1 MKKKWIAAFI
11 AAGVLLLGGVTVYAV
26 KTSSQSTVKV
36 VSVSDMS
43 GGGGWS
49 DNSLSGNI
57 TSDVSQ
63 NIYLADSQKVK
74 KIYVKEGDTVKV
86 GDDLLTYDMTLE
98 NLDLEMKKL
107 EKQGI
112 ELNIEKANRE
122 ITKLKNTK
130 PSSDN
135 GNEDPGLDIPED
147 PGEEPEDPGE
157 EPEDPSMEPEEPAE
171 AYQELTAEAEPYM
184 GEGTVEEPYH
194 FLCAADGAILG
205 SFLNRMAEEQ
215 CFFVIEIREGDVSNG
230 ELLKIWGQKITEDD
244 FQVADT
250 DRFQVNLEKETDDS
264 DGQLP
269 EDLKAAAV
277 LEKGASAYQGDG
289 TEKKPLTYLVK
300 KDGIVKGSFF
310 LERKEDGKYFRI
322 EVREENGDLIK
333 AWEQNGADGDF
344 AADVKEDGEY
354 LVDLSKKQ
362 SGETPGEPAEPTDP
376 SEPTKPGENP
386 EPPEPSNPEEKPTEP
401 SVSPEITP
409 GENPEP
415 TPEAGTPQETA
426 EQENTVDGMSTKKSR
441 ASIRYLTVTSVMGS
455 GSRKVISTDTV
466 SDTTGSG
473 DAGTSYGGTAAEIQ
487 QQIKDKEKEIRDYQ
501 LDIKETNL
509 EIKDIQKKLNNQ
521 TIKSTLNGVVKTVG
535 DPEKESNDGKPLI
548 QVVSSEG
555 LYVQGTVSESKMNK
569 LKVGATLSGY
579 SYDNGVSFTAEVRE
593 ISPYPSDNGQ
603 DGANASSYPF
613 TAYIADAS
621 GLSNNSW
628 AELTLLDEGDG
639 QGQGIYLEKPFVRTE
654 NGQYYVMKDD
664 GTGHLT
670 KQIVQVGGIQYGSSY
685 QITGG
690 LSMDDKITFPY
701 GKDVREGAKTE
712 EGTLDDL
719 YNY

>member
-1 MKKKWIAAFI
+1 MKKKWIVAFI

-63 NIYLADSQKVK
+63 NIYLADSQTVK
-74 KIYVKEGDTVKV
+74 EIHVKEGDTVKV
-86 GDDLLTYDMTLE
+86 GDDLITYDMTLE

-112 ELNIEKANRE
+112 ELNIEKAKRE

-135 GNEDPGLDIPED
+135 GNEDPGFDIPED
-147 PGEEPEDPGE
+147 PGEEPEDPAI
-157 EPEDPSMEPEEPAE
+157 EPEEPAE

-194 FLCAADGAILG
+194 FLCAADGVILG

-215 CFFVIEIREGDVSNG
+215 CFFVIEVREGDVSNG

-264 DGQLP
+264 DDQLP

-289 TEKKPLTYLVK
+289 TEKNPLTYLVK

-333 AWEQNGADGDF
+333 AWEQNGADEDF
-344 AADVKEDGEY
+344 ASDVKEDGEY

-362 SGETPGEPAEPTDP
+362 SGETPGEP
-376 SEPTKPGENP
+376 
-386 EPPEPSNPEEKPTEP
+386 TEP
-401 SVSPEITP
+401 SVSPEVTP

-415 TPEAGTPQETA
+415 TPEASNPQETA
-426 EQENTVDGMSTKKSR
+426 EQENTVDGMSTKKSS

-455 GSRKVISTDTV
+455 GSRKVISTDIV

-501 LDIKETNL
+501 LDMKEANL

-555 LYVQGTVSESKMNK
+555 LYVQGTVSESQMNK

>member
-1 MKKKWIAAFI
+1 MKKKWIVAFI

-63 NIYLADSQKVK
+63 NIYLADSQTVK
-74 KIYVKEGDTVKV
+74 KIHVKEGDTVKV

-112 ELNIEKANRE
+112 ELNIEKAKRE

-135 GNEDPGLDIPED
+135 DNEDPGFDIPED
-147 PGEEPEDPGE
+147 PGEEPEN
-157 EPEDPSMEPEEPAE
+157 PSMEPEEPAE

-215 CFFVIEIREGDVSNG
+215 CFFVIEVREGDVSNG

-244 FQVADT
+244 FHVADT

-333 AWEQNGADGDF
+333 AWEQNGADEDF
-344 AADVKEDGEY
+344 ASDVKEDGEY

-362 SGETPGEPAEPTDP
+362 SGETPGEPTEPTDP
-376 SEPTKPGENP
+376 SEPTKPGESP
-386 EPPEPSNPEEKPTEP
+386 EPPEPSNPEEKPTKP
-401 SVSPEITP
+401 SVLPEVTP
-409 GENPEP
+409 GENSEP
-415 TPEAGTPQETA
+415 TPEAGNPQETA
-426 EQENTVDGMSTKKSR
+426 GQENTVDGMSTKKNS
-441 ASIRYLTVTSVMGS
+441 AAIRYLTVTSVMGS
-455 GSRKVISTDTV
+455 GSRKVITTDTG

-473 DAGTSYGGTAAEIQ
+473 DVGTSYGGTAAEIQ

-501 LDIKETNL
+501 LDIKEANL

-621 GLSNNSW
+621 GLSNSSW

>member
-1 MKKKWIAAFI
+1 MKKKWIVAFI

-63 NIYLADSQKVK
+63 NIYLADSQTVK
-74 KIYVKEGDTVKV
+74 KIHVKEGDTVKV

-112 ELNIEKANRE
+112 ELNIEKAKRE

-135 GNEDPGLDIPED
+135 DNEDPGFDIPED
-147 PGEEPEDPGE
+147 PGEEPEN
-157 EPEDPSMEPEEPAE
+157 PSMEPEEPAE

-215 CFFVIEIREGDVSNG
+215 CFFVIEVREGDVSNG

-322 EVREENGDLIK
+322 EIREENGDLIK
-333 AWEQNGADGDF
+333 AWEQNGADEDF
-344 AADVKEDGEY
+344 ASDVKEDGEY

-362 SGETPGEPAEPTDP
+362 SGETPGEPTEPTDP
-376 SEPTKPGENP
+376 SEPTKPGESP
-386 EPPEPSNPEEKPTEP
+386 EPPEPSNPEEKPTKP
-401 SVSPEITP
+401 SVSPEVTP
-409 GENPEP
+409 GENSEP
-415 TPEAGTPQETA
+415 TPEAGNPQETA
-426 EQENTVDGMSTKKSR
+426 GQENTVDGMSTKKNS
-441 ASIRYLTVTSVMGS
+441 AAIRYLTVTSVMGS
-455 GSRKVISTDTV
+455 GSRKVITTDTG

-501 LDIKETNL
+501 LDIKEANL

>member
-135 GNEDPGLDIPED
+135 GNEDPGFDIPED
-147 PGEEPEDPGE
+147 PGEEPEN
-157 EPEDPSMEPEEPAE
+157 PSMEPEEPAE

-264 DGQLP
+264 DSQLP

-333 AWEQNGADGDF
+333 AWEQNGADKDF
-344 AADVKEDGEY
+344 ASDVKEDGEY
-354 LVDLSKKQ
+354 LVDLSQKK

-376 SEPTKPGENP
+376 SEPTKPGESP

-401 SVSPEITP
+401 SVSPEVTP

-415 TPEAGTPQETA
+415 TPEAGNPQETA
-426 EQENTVDGMSTKKSR
+426 EQENTVDGMSTKKNS
-441 ASIRYLTVTSVMGS
+441 AAIRYLTVTSVMGS
-455 GSRKVISTDTV
+455 GSRKVISTDTG

-501 LDIKETNL
+501 LDIKEANL

-555 LYVQGTVSESKMNK
+555 LYVQGTVSESQMNK

>member
-130 PSSDN
+130 PSGDN
-135 GNEDPGLDIPED
+135 GNEDPGLDI
-147 PGEEPEDPGE
+147 PEDPGE

-215 CFFVIEIREGDVSNG
+215 CFFVIEVREGDVSNG

-250 DRFQVNLEKETDDS
+250 DRFQVNLEKEIDDS

-269 EDLKAAAV
+269 EELKAAAV
-277 LEKGASAYQGDG
+277 LEKGASAYRGDG

-376 SEPTKPGENP
+376 SEPTKPGESP

-401 SVSPEITP
+401 SVSPEVTP

-415 TPEAGTPQETA
+415 TPEAGNPQETA
-426 EQENTVDGMSTKKSR
+426 EQENTVDGMSTKKSS

-639 QGQGIYLEKPFVRTE
+639 PGEGIYLEKPFVRTE

>member
-135 GNEDPGLDIPED
+135 GNEDPGLDI
-147 PGEEPEDPGE
+147 PEDPGE

-344 AADVKEDGEY
+344 ASDVKEDGEY

-362 SGETPGEPAEPTDP
+362 NGETPGEPAEPTDP
-376 SEPTKPGENP
+376 SEPTKPGESP

-401 SVSPEITP
+401 SVSPEVTP

-415 TPEAGTPQETA
+415 TPETGNHQETA
-426 EQENTVDGMSTKKSR
+426 EQGNTVDGMSTKKNS
-441 ASIRYLTVTSVMGS
+441 ATIRYLTVTSVMGNE
-455 GSRKVISTDTV
+455 SRKVISTDTA

-501 LDIKETNL
+501 LDIKEANL

>member
-1 MKKKWIAAFI
+1 MKKKWIVAFI

-63 NIYLADSQKVK
+63 NIYLADSQTVK
-74 KIYVKEGDTVKV
+74 KIHVKEGDTVKV

-147 PGEEPEDPGE
+147 PGEEPEDP
-157 EPEDPSMEPEEPAE
+157 SIEPEEPAE

-376 SEPTKPGENP
+376 SEPTKPGESP

-401 SVSPEITP
+401 SVSPEVTP

-415 TPEAGTPQETA
+415 TPEAGTSQETA

-719 YNY
+719 SNY

>member
-1 MKKKWIAAFI
+1 MKKKWIVAFI

-63 NIYLADSQKVK
+63 NIYLADSQTVK
-74 KIYVKEGDTVKV
+74 KIHVKEGDTVKV

-112 ELNIEKANRE
+112 ELNIEKANRK

-147 PGEEPEDPGE
+147 PGEEPEDP
-157 EPEDPSMEPEEPAE
+157 SIEPEEPAE

-376 SEPTKPGENP
+376 SEPTKPGESP

-401 SVSPEITP
+401 SVSPEVTP

-415 TPEAGTPQETA
+415 TPEAGTSQETA

>member
-1 MKKKWIAAFI
+1 MKKKWIVAFI

-63 NIYLADSQKVK
+63 NIYLADSQTVK
-74 KIYVKEGDTVKV
+74 KIHVKEGDTVKV

-112 ELNIEKANRE
+112 ELNIEKAKRE

-135 GNEDPGLDIPED
+135 GNEDPGFDIPED
-147 PGEEPEDPGE
+147 PGEEPEN
-157 EPEDPSMEPEEPAE
+157 PSMEPEEPAE

-194 FLCAADGAILG
+194 FLCAADGVILG
-205 SFLNRMAEEQ
+205 SFLNQMAEEQ
-215 CFFVIEIREGDVSNG
+215 CFFVIEVREGDVSNG
-230 ELLKIWGQKITEDD
+230 ELLKIWGQKITEED

-264 DGQLP
+264 DSQLP

-333 AWEQNGADGDF
+333 AWEQNGADQDF
-344 AADVKEDGEY
+344 ASDVKEDGEY

-362 SGETPGEPAEPTDP
+362 SGETPGEPTEPSNP
-376 SEPTKPGENP
+376 SEPTKPGESP
-386 EPPEPSNPEEKPTEP
+386 EPPEPSNPEEKPTKP
-401 SVSPEITP
+401 SVSPEVTP
-409 GENPEP
+409 GENSEP
-415 TPEAGTPQETA
+415 TPEAGNPQETA
-426 EQENTVDGMSTKKSR
+426 EQENTVDGMSTKKSS

-455 GSRKVISTDTV
+455 GSRKVISTDTG

-501 LDIKETNL
+501 LDIKEANL

-555 LYVQGTVSESKMNK
+555 LYVQGTVSESQMNK

-593 ISPYPSDNGQ
+593 ISPYPSNNGQ

>member
-147 PGEEPEDPGE
+147 PGEEPEDP
-157 EPEDPSMEPEEPAE
+157 SMEPEEPAE

-269 EDLKAAAV
+269 EDLKAVAV

-455 GSRKVISTDTV
+455 GSRKVISTDTG
-466 SDTTGSG
+466 SDTTGSS

>member
-147 PGEEPEDPGE
+147 PGEEPEDP
-157 EPEDPSMEPEEPAE
+157 SMEPEEPAE

-269 EDLKAAAV
+269 EDLKAAAI

-376 SEPTKPGENP
+376 SEPTKPGESP

-401 SVSPEITP
+401 SVSPEVTP

-415 TPEAGTPQETA
+415 TPEAGNPQETA
-426 EQENTVDGMSTKKSR
+426 EQENTVDGMSTKKSS

-473 DAGTSYGGTAAEIQ
+473 DAGISYGGTAAEIQ

-639 QGQGIYLEKPFVRTE
+639 PGEGIYLEKPFVRTE

>member
-36 VSVSDMS
+36 VLVSDMS

-135 GNEDPGLDIPED
+135 GNEDPGLDI
-147 PGEEPEDPGE
+147 PEDPGE

-269 EDLKAAAV
+269 EDLKAVAV

-455 GSRKVISTDTV
+455 GSRKVISTDTG
-466 SDTTGSG
+466 SDTTGSS

>member
-147 PGEEPEDPGE
+147 PGEEPEDP
-157 EPEDPSMEPEEPAE
+157 SMEPEEPAE

-215 CFFVIEIREGDVSNG
+215 CFFVIEVREGDVSNG

-250 DRFQVNLEKETDDS
+250 DRFQVNLEKEIDDS

-269 EDLKAAAV
+269 EELKAAAV

-376 SEPTKPGENP
+376 SEPTKPGESP

-401 SVSPEITP
+401 SVSPEVTP

-415 TPEAGTPQETA
+415 TPEAGNPQETA
-426 EQENTVDGMSTKKSR
+426 EQENTVDGMSTKKSS

-521 TIKSTLNGVVKTVG
+521 TIKSTLNGVVKAVG

-639 QGQGIYLEKPFVRTE
+639 PGEGIYLEKPFVRTE
-654 NGQYYVMKDD
+654 NGQYHVMKDD

>member
-147 PGEEPEDPGE
+147 PGEEPEDP
-157 EPEDPSMEPEEPAE
+157 SMEPEEPAE

-269 EDLKAAAV
+269 EDLKAVAV

-639 QGQGIYLEKPFVRTE
+639 QGQGIYLEKPFVRIE

>member
-1 MKKKWIAAFI
+1 MKKKWIVAFI

-63 NIYLADSQKVK
+63 NIYLADSQTVK
-74 KIYVKEGDTVKV
+74 EIHVKEGDTVKV
-86 GDDLLTYDMTLE
+86 GDDLITYDMTLE

-112 ELNIEKANRE
+112 ELNIEKAKRE

-135 GNEDPGLDIPED
+135 GNEDPGFDI
-147 PGEEPEDPGE
+147 PEDPGE

-194 FLCAADGAILG
+194 FLCAADGVILG

-215 CFFVIEIREGDVSNG
+215 CFFVIEVREGDVSNG

-264 DGQLP
+264 DDQLP

-333 AWEQNGADGDF
+333 AWEQNGADEDF
-344 AADVKEDGEY
+344 ASDVKEDGEY

-362 SGETPGEPAEPTDP
+362 SGETPGEP
-376 SEPTKPGENP
+376 
-386 EPPEPSNPEEKPTEP
+386 TEP
-401 SVSPEITP
+401 SVSPEVTP

-415 TPEAGTPQETA
+415 TPEASNPQETA
-426 EQENTVDGMSTKKSR
+426 EQENTVDGMSTKKSS

-455 GSRKVISTDTV
+455 ESRKVISTDTV

-501 LDIKETNL
+501 LDMKEANL

-555 LYVQGTVSESKMNK
+555 LYVQGTVSESQMNK

-603 DGANASSYPF
+603 GGANASSYPF

>member
-1 MKKKWIAAFI
+1 MKKKWIVAFI

-63 NIYLADSQKVK
+63 NIYLADSQTVK
-74 KIYVKEGDTVKV
+74 KIHVKEGDTVKV

-112 ELNIEKANRE
+112 ELNIEKAKRE

-135 GNEDPGLDIPED
+135 DNEDPGFDIPED
-147 PGEEPEDPGE
+147 PGEEPEN
-157 EPEDPSMEPEEPAE
+157 PSMEPEEPAE

-215 CFFVIEIREGDVSNG
+215 CFFVIEVREGDVSNG

-333 AWEQNGADGDF
+333 AWEQNGADEDF
-344 AADVKEDGEY
+344 ASDVKEDGEY

-362 SGETPGEPAEPTDP
+362 SGETPGEPTEPTDP
-376 SEPTKPGENP
+376 SEPTKPGDSP
-386 EPPEPSNPEEKPTEP
+386 EPPEPSNPEEKPTKP
-401 SVSPEITP
+401 SVLPEVTP
-409 GENPEP
+409 GENSEP
-415 TPEAGTPQETA
+415 TPEAGNPQETA
-426 EQENTVDGMSTKKSR
+426 GQENTVDGMSTKKNS
-441 ASIRYLTVTSVMGS
+441 AAIRYLTVTSVMGS
-455 GSRKVISTDTV
+455 GSRKVITIDTG

-501 LDIKETNL
+501 LDIKEANL

>member
-1 MKKKWIAAFI
+1 MKKKWIVAFI

-63 NIYLADSQKVK
+63 NIYLADSQTVK
-74 KIYVKEGDTVKV
+74 KIHVKEGDTVKV

-112 ELNIEKANRE
+112 ELNIEKAKRE

-135 GNEDPGLDIPED
+135 GNEDPGFDIPED
-147 PGEEPEDPGE
+147 PGEEPEN
-157 EPEDPSMEPEEPAE
+157 PSMEPEEPAE

-194 FLCAADGAILG
+194 FLCAADGVILG
-205 SFLNRMAEEQ
+205 SFLNQMAEEQ
-215 CFFVIEIREGDVSNG
+215 CFFVIEVREGDVSNG
-230 ELLKIWGQKITEDD
+230 ELLKIWGQKITEED

-264 DGQLP
+264 DSQLP

-333 AWEQNGADGDF
+333 AWEQNGADQDF
-344 AADVKEDGEY
+344 ASDVKEDGEY

-362 SGETPGEPAEPTDP
+362 SGETPGEPTEPSNP
-376 SEPTKPGENP
+376 SEPTKPGESP
-386 EPPEPSNPEEKPTEP
+386 EPPEPSNPEEKPTKP
-401 SVSPEITP
+401 SVSPEVTP
-409 GENPEP
+409 GENSEP
-415 TPEAGTPQETA
+415 TQEAGNPQETA
-426 EQENTVDGMSTKKSR
+426 EQENTVDGMSTKKSS

-455 GSRKVISTDTV
+455 GSRKVISTDTG

-501 LDIKETNL
+501 LDIKEANL

-555 LYVQGTVSESKMNK
+555 LYVQGTVSESQMNK

-593 ISPYPSDNGQ
+593 ISPYPSNNGQ
-603 DGANASSYPF
+603 DGANASS
-613 TAYIADAS
+613 
-621 GLSNNSW
+621 
-628 AELTLLDEGDG
+628 
-639 QGQGIYLEKPFVRTE
+639 
-654 NGQYYVMKDD
+654 
-664 GTGHLT
+664 
-670 KQIVQVGGIQYGSSY
+670 
-685 QITGG
+685 
-690 LSMDDKITFPY
+690 
-701 GKDVREGAKTE
+701 
-712 EGTLDDL
+712 
-719 YNY
+719 

>member
-147 PGEEPEDPGE
+147 PGEEPEDP
-157 EPEDPSMEPEEPAE
+157 SMEPEEPAE

-269 EDLKAAAV
+269 EDLKAVAV

-535 DPEKESNDGKPLI
+535 DPKKESNDGKPLI

>member
-147 PGEEPEDPGE
+147 PGEEPEDP
-157 EPEDPSMEPEEPAE
+157 SMEPEEPAE

-269 EDLKAAAV
+269 EDLKAVAV

-415 TPEAGTPQETA
+415 TPEAGNPQETA
-426 EQENTVDGMSTKKSR
+426 EQENTVDGMSTKKSS
-441 ASIRYLTVTSVMGS
+441 ASIHYLTVTSVMGS
-455 GSRKVISTDTV
+455 GSRKVISTDTG
-466 SDTTGSG
+466 SDTTGSS

-639 QGQGIYLEKPFVRTE
+639 QRQGIYLEKPFVRTE

>member
-36 VSVSDMS
+36 VSVSNMS

-63 NIYLADSQKVK
+63 NIYLADSQTVK

-112 ELNIEKANRE
+112 ELNIEKAKRE

-135 GNEDPGLDIPED
+135 GNEDPGLDI
-147 PGEEPEDPGE
+147 PEDPGE

-230 ELLKIWGQKITEDD
+230 ELLKTWGQKITEDD

-269 EDLKAAAV
+269 EDLKAVAV

-426 EQENTVDGMSTKKSR
+426 EQGNTVDGMSTKKNS
-441 ASIRYLTVTSVMGS
+441 AAIRYLTVTSVMGNE
-455 GSRKVISTDTV
+455 SRKVISTDTA

-501 LDIKETNL
+501 LDIKEANL

-555 LYVQGTVSESKMNK
+555 LYVQGPVSESKMNK

-628 AELTLLDEGDG
+628 AELTLLDEEDG
-639 QGQGIYLEKPFVRTE
+639 QGDGIYLEKPFVRTE

-690 LSMDDKITFPY
+690 LSMDDKIAFPY
-701 GKDVREGAKTE
+701 GKDVKEGAKTE

>member
-1 MKKKWIAAFI
+1 MKKKWIVAFI

-63 NIYLADSQKVK
+63 NIYLADSQTVK
-74 KIYVKEGDTVKV
+74 KIHVKEGDTVKV

-112 ELNIEKANRE
+112 ELNIEKAKRE

-135 GNEDPGLDIPED
+135 DNEDPGFDI
-147 PGEEPEDPGE
+147 PEDPGE

-215 CFFVIEIREGDVSNG
+215 CFFVIEVREGDVSNG

-269 EDLKAAAV
+269 EDLKAVAV

-322 EVREENGDLIK
+322 EIREENGDLIK
-333 AWEQNGADGDF
+333 AWEQNGADEDF
-344 AADVKEDGEY
+344 ASDVKEDGEY

-362 SGETPGEPAEPTDP
+362 SGETPGEPTEPTDP
-376 SEPTKPGENP
+376 SEPTKPGESP
-386 EPPEPSNPEEKPTEP
+386 EPPEPSNPEEKPTKP
-401 SVSPEITP
+401 SVLPEVTP
-409 GENPEP
+409 GENSEP
-415 TPEAGTPQETA
+415 TPEAGNPQETA
-426 EQENTVDGMSTKKSR
+426 GQENTVDGMSTKKNS
-441 ASIRYLTVTSVMGS
+441 AAIRYLTVTSVMGS

-501 LDIKETNL
+501 LDIKEANL

>member
-112 ELNIEKANRE
+112 ELNIEKANTE

-135 GNEDPGLDIPED
+135 GNEDPGLDI
-147 PGEEPEDPGE
+147 PEDPGE

-269 EDLKAAAV
+269 EDLKAVAV

-300 KDGIVKGSFF
+300 KDGIVKESFF

>member
-1 MKKKWIAAFI
+1 MKKKWIVAFI

-36 VSVSDMS
+36 VSVGDMS

-112 ELNIEKANRE
+112 ELNIEKAKRE

-130 PSSDN
+130 PSGDN
-135 GNEDPGLDIPED
+135 GNENPGSDIPED
-147 PGEEPEDPGE
+147 PGEEPEG
-157 EPEDPSMEPEEPAE
+157 PSMEPEEPAE

-184 GEGTVEEPYH
+184 GEGTVVEPYH

-215 CFFVIEIREGDVSNG
+215 CFFVIEVREGDVSNG
-230 ELLKIWGQKITEDD
+230 ELLKIWGQKITEED

-250 DRFQVNLEKETDDS
+250 ERFQVNLEKETDDS
-264 DGQLP
+264 DSQLP

-333 AWEQNGADGDF
+333 AWEQNGADKDF
-344 AADVKEDGEY
+344 ASDVKEDGDY

-362 SGETPGEPAEPTDP
+362 SGETPGEPAEPVDP
-376 SEPTKPGENP
+376 SEPPKPGESP
-386 EPPEPSNPEEKPTEP
+386 EPPEPSKPEEKPTEP
-401 SVSPEITP
+401 SVSPEVTP
-409 GENPEP
+409 GETPEP
-415 TPEAGTPQETA
+415 TQEAGNPQETA
-426 EQENTVDGMSTKKSR
+426 EQENTVNGMSTKKNS
-441 ASIRYLTVTSVMGS
+441 AAIRYLTVTGVMGS
-455 GSRKVISTDTV
+455 ESRKVISTDTV

-473 DAGTSYGGTAAEIQ
+473 NTGTSYGGTAAEIQ
-487 QQIKDKEKEIRDYQ
+487 QQIKDKEKEIRGYQ
-501 LDIKETNL
+501 LDIKEANL

-690 LSMDDKITFPY
+690 LCMDDKITFPY

>member
-147 PGEEPEDPGE
+147 PGEEPEDP
-157 EPEDPSMEPEEPAE
+157 SMEPEEPAE

-269 EDLKAAAV
+269 EDLKAVAV

-415 TPEAGTPQETA
+415 TPEAGTPQETT

>member
-1 MKKKWIAAFI
+1 MKKKWIVAFI

-63 NIYLADSQKVK
+63 NIYLADSQTVK
-74 KIYVKEGDTVKV
+74 KIHVKEGDTVKV

-112 ELNIEKANRE
+112 ELNIEKAKRE

-135 GNEDPGLDIPED
+135 DNEDPGFDIPED
-147 PGEEPEDPGE
+147 PGEEPEN
-157 EPEDPSMEPEEPAE
+157 PSMEPEEPTE

-215 CFFVIEIREGDVSNG
+215 CFFVIEVREGDVSNG

-333 AWEQNGADGDF
+333 AWEQNGADEDF
-344 AADVKEDGEY
+344 ASDVKEDGEY

-362 SGETPGEPAEPTDP
+362 SGETPGEPTEPTAP
-376 SEPTKPGENP
+376 SEPTKPGESP
-386 EPPEPSNPEEKPTEP
+386 EPPEPSNPEEKPTKP
-401 SVSPEITP
+401 SVLPEVTP
-409 GENPEP
+409 GENSEP
-415 TPEAGTPQETA
+415 TPEAGNPQETA
-426 EQENTVDGMSTKKSR
+426 GQENTVDGMSTKKNS
-441 ASIRYLTVTSVMGS
+441 AAIRYLTVTSVMGS
-455 GSRKVISTDTV
+455 GSRKVITTDTG

-501 LDIKETNL
+501 LDIKEANL

-555 LYVQGTVSESKMNK
+555 LYVQGTVSESQMNK

-603 DGANASSYPF
+603 DGVNASSYPF

>member
-1 MKKKWIAAFI
+1 MKKKWIVAFI

-63 NIYLADSQKVK
+63 NIYLADSQTVK
-74 KIYVKEGDTVKV
+74 KIHVKEGDTVKV

-112 ELNIEKANRE
+112 ELNIEKAKRE

-135 GNEDPGLDIPED
+135 DNEDPGFDIPED
-147 PGEEPEDPGE
+147 PGEEPEN
-157 EPEDPSMEPEEPAE
+157 PSMEPEEPAE

-215 CFFVIEIREGDVSNG
+215 CFFVIEVREGDVSNG

-333 AWEQNGADGDF
+333 AWEQNGADEDF
-344 AADVKEDGEY
+344 ASDVKEDGEY

-362 SGETPGEPAEPTDP
+362 SGETPGEPTEPTDP
-376 SEPTKPGENP
+376 SEPTKPGESP
-386 EPPEPSNPEEKPTEP
+386 EPPEPSNPEEKPTKP
-401 SVSPEITP
+401 SVLPEVTP
-409 GENPEP
+409 GENSEP
-415 TPEAGTPQETA
+415 TPEAGNPQETA
-426 EQENTVDGMSTKKSR
+426 GQENTVDGMSTKKNS
-441 ASIRYLTVTSVMGS
+441 AAIRYLTVTSVMGS
-455 GSRKVISTDTV
+455 GSRKVITTDTG

-473 DAGTSYGGTAAEIQ
+473 DVGTSYGGTAAEIQ

-501 LDIKETNL
+501 LDIKEANL

>member
-1 MKKKWIAAFI
+1 
-11 AAGVLLLGGVTVYAV
+11 
-26 KTSSQSTVKV
+26 
-36 VSVSDMS
+36 MS

-135 GNEDPGLDIPED
+135 GNEDPGLDIPEN
-147 PGEEPEDPGE
+147 PGE

-376 SEPTKPGENP
+376 SEPTKPGESP

-401 SVSPEITP
+401 SVSPEVTP

-415 TPEAGTPQETA
+415 TPEAGNPQETA

-521 TIKSTLNGVVKTVG
+521 TIKSTLNGVMPDMRRAARSQRV
-535 DPEKESNDGKPLI
+535 
-548 QVVSSEG
+548 
-555 LYVQGTVSESKMNK
+555 
-569 LKVGATLSGY
+569 
-579 SYDNGVSFTAEVRE
+579 
-593 ISPYPSDNGQ
+593 
-603 DGANASSYPF
+603 
-613 TAYIADAS
+613 
-621 GLSNNSW
+621 
-628 AELTLLDEGDG
+628 
-639 QGQGIYLEKPFVRTE
+639 
-654 NGQYYVMKDD
+654 
-664 GTGHLT
+664 
-670 KQIVQVGGIQYGSSY
+670 
-685 QITGG
+685 
-690 LSMDDKITFPY
+690 
-701 GKDVREGAKTE
+701 
-712 EGTLDDL
+712 
-719 YNY
+719 

>member
-147 PGEEPEDPGE
+147 PGEEPEDP
-157 EPEDPSMEPEEPAE
+157 SMEPEEPAE

-215 CFFVIEIREGDVSNG
+215 CFFVIEVRESDVSNG

-269 EDLKAAAV
+269 EDLKAVAV

-376 SEPTKPGENP
+376 SEPTKPGESP

-401 SVSPEITP
+401 SVSPEVTP

-415 TPEAGTPQETA
+415 TPEAGNPQETA

>member
-43 GGGGWS
+43 GGGGWY

-135 GNEDPGLDIPED
+135 GNEDPGLDI
-147 PGEEPEDPGE
+147 PEDPGE

-269 EDLKAAAV
+269 EDLKAVAV

-386 EPPEPSNPEEKPTEP
+386 EPPELSNPEEKPTEP

-415 TPEAGTPQETA
+415 TPEAGNPQETA
-426 EQENTVDGMSTKKSR
+426 EQENTVDGMSTKKSS
-441 ASIRYLTVTSVMGS
+441 ASIHYLTVTSVMGS
-455 GSRKVISTDTV
+455 GSRKVISTDTG
-466 SDTTGSG
+466 SDTTGSS

>member
-147 PGEEPEDPGE
+147 PGEEPEDP
-157 EPEDPSMEPEEPAE
+157 SMEPEEPAE

-215 CFFVIEIREGDVSNG
+215 CFFVIEVREGDVSNG

-250 DRFQVNLEKETDDS
+250 DRFQVNLEKEIDDS

-269 EDLKAAAV
+269 EELKAAAV

-376 SEPTKPGENP
+376 SEPTKPGESP

-401 SVSPEITP
+401 SVSPEVTP

-415 TPEAGTPQETA
+415 TPETGNHQETA
-426 EQENTVDGMSTKKSR
+426 EQGNTVDGMSTKKSS
-441 ASIRYLTVTSVMGS
+441 ATIRYLTVTSVMGNE
-455 GSRKVISTDTV
+455 SRKVISTDTA

-501 LDIKETNL
+501 LDIKEANL

-628 AELTLLDEGDG
+628 AELTLLDEEGG
-639 QGQGIYLEKPFVRTE
+639 QGDGIYLEKPFVRTE

-690 LSMDDKITFPY
+690 LRMDDKITFPY

>member
-147 PGEEPEDPGE
+147 PGEEPEDP
-157 EPEDPSMEPEEPAE
+157 SMEPEEPAE

-269 EDLKAAAV
+269 EDLKAVAV
-277 LEKGASAYQGDG
+277 LEKEASAYQGDG

-415 TPEAGTPQETA
+415 TPEAGTPQETT

>member
-1 MKKKWIAAFI
+1 MKKKWIVAFI

-63 NIYLADSQKVK
+63 NIYLADSQTVK
-74 KIYVKEGDTVKV
+74 EIHVKEGDTVKV
-86 GDDLLTYDMTLE
+86 GDDLITYDMTLE

-112 ELNIEKANRE
+112 ELNIEKAKRE

-135 GNEDPGLDIPED
+135 GNEDPGFDI
-147 PGEEPEDPGE
+147 PEDPGE

-194 FLCAADGAILG
+194 FLCAADGVILG

-215 CFFVIEIREGDVSNG
+215 CFFVIEVREGDVSNG

-264 DGQLP
+264 EGQLP

-333 AWEQNGADGDF
+333 AWEQNGADEDF
-344 AADVKEDGEY
+344 ASDVKEDGEY

-362 SGETPGEPAEPTDP
+362 SGETPGEP
-376 SEPTKPGENP
+376 
-386 EPPEPSNPEEKPTEP
+386 TEP
-401 SVSPEITP
+401 SVSPEVTP

-415 TPEAGTPQETA
+415 TPEAGNPQETS
-426 EQENTVDGMSTKKSR
+426 EQENTVDGMSTKKSS

-455 GSRKVISTDTV
+455 ESRKVISTDTV

-501 LDIKETNL
+501 LDIKEANL

-690 LSMDDKITFPY
+690 LSMDDKIAFPY

>member
-147 PGEEPEDPGE
+147 PGEEPEDP
-157 EPEDPSMEPEEPAE
+157 SMEPEEPAE

-269 EDLKAAAV
+269 EDLKAVAV

-289 TEKKPLTYLVK
+289 TEKKPLTYMVK

-670 KQIVQVGGIQYGSSY
+670 KHIVQVGGSQYGSSY

>member
-1 MKKKWIAAFI
+1 MKKKWIVAFI

-63 NIYLADSQKVK
+63 NIYLADSQTVK
-74 KIYVKEGDTVKV
+74 EIHVKEGDTVKV
-86 GDDLLTYDMTLE
+86 GDDLITYDMTLE

-112 ELNIEKANRE
+112 ELNIEKAKRE

-135 GNEDPGLDIPED
+135 GNEDPGFDI
-147 PGEEPEDPGE
+147 PEDPGE

-194 FLCAADGAILG
+194 FLCAADGVILG

-215 CFFVIEIREGDVSNG
+215 CFFVIEVREGDVSNG

-264 DGQLP
+264 EGQLP

-289 TEKKPLTYLVK
+289 TEKNPLTYLVK

-333 AWEQNGADGDF
+333 AWEQNGADEDF
-344 AADVKEDGEY
+344 ASDVKEDGEY

-362 SGETPGEPAEPTDP
+362 SGETPGEP
-376 SEPTKPGENP
+376 
-386 EPPEPSNPEEKPTEP
+386 TEP
-401 SVSPEITP
+401 SVSPEVTP

-415 TPEAGTPQETA
+415 TPEAGNPQETS
-426 EQENTVDGMSTKKSR
+426 EQENTVDGMSTKKSS

-455 GSRKVISTDTV
+455 GSRKVITTDTG

-501 LDIKETNL
+501 LDIKEANL

-555 LYVQGTVSESKMNK
+555 LYVQGTVSESQMNK

-690 LSMDDKITFPY
+690 LSMDDKIAFPY

>member
-26 KTSSQSTVKV
+26 KTSSQITVKV

-147 PGEEPEDPGE
+147 PGEEPEDP
-157 EPEDPSMEPEEPAE
+157 SMEPEEPAE

-215 CFFVIEIREGDVSNG
+215 CFFVIEVREGDVSNG

-250 DRFQVNLEKETDDS
+250 DRFQVNLEKEIDDS

-269 EDLKAAAV
+269 EELKAAAV

-376 SEPTKPGENP
+376 SEPTKPGESP

-401 SVSPEITP
+401 SVSPEVTP

-415 TPEAGTPQETA
+415 TPEAGNPQETA
-426 EQENTVDGMSTKKSR
+426 EQENTVDGMSTKKSS
-441 ASIRYLTVTSVMGS
+441 ASIRYLTVTSEMGI
-455 GSRKVISTDTV
+455 GRRYVISTDTV

-639 QGQGIYLEKPFVRTE
+639 PGEGIYLEKPFVRTE

>member
-147 PGEEPEDPGE
+147 PGEEPEDP
-157 EPEDPSMEPEEPAE
+157 SMEPEEPAE

-269 EDLKAAAV
+269 EDLKAVAV

-628 AELTLLDEGDG
+628 AELTLLDEGNG
-639 QGQGIYLEKPFVRTE
+639 QGQEIYLEKPFVRTE

>member
-1 MKKKWIAAFI
+1 MKKKWIVAFI

-63 NIYLADSQKVK
+63 NIYLADSQTVK
-74 KIYVKEGDTVKV
+74 KIHVKEGDTVKV

-112 ELNIEKANRE
+112 ELNIEKAKRE

-135 GNEDPGLDIPED
+135 DNEDPGFDIPED
-147 PGEEPEDPGE
+147 PGEEPEN
-157 EPEDPSMEPEEPAE
+157 PSMEPEEPAE

-215 CFFVIEIREGDVSNG
+215 CFFVIEVREGDVSNG

-333 AWEQNGADGDF
+333 AWEQNGADEDF
-344 AADVKEDGEY
+344 ASDVKEDGEY

-362 SGETPGEPAEPTDP
+362 SGETPGEPTEPTDP
-376 SEPTKPGENP
+376 SEPTKPGESP
-386 EPPEPSNPEEKPTEP
+386 EPPEPSNPEEKPTKP
-401 SVSPEITP
+401 SVLPEVTP
-409 GENPEP
+409 GENSEP
-415 TPEAGTPQETA
+415 TPEAGNPQETA
-426 EQENTVDGMSTKKSR
+426 GQENTVDGMSTKKNS
-441 ASIRYLTVTSVMGS
+441 AAIRYLTVTSVMGS
-455 GSRKVISTDTV
+455 GSRKVITTDTG

-487 QQIKDKEKEIRDYQ
+487 QQIKNKEKEIRDYQ
-501 LDIKETNL
+501 LDIKEANL